1 MYSLYQGMTT
11 GHSIKPRRRD
21 PHDPIPYF
29 CCNGA
34 TAGLWSHLS
43 THLEQRRRVAT
54 TNPYLN
60 RLEGFHTTFYE
71 IRKPSDVNELWKQG
85 PLYDHPFCWSFRK
98 SAYTVS
104 DPPISSIGAIDGAQL
119 YSAFQVDELDAF
131 ADPGFRSMY
140 RHWTLLVL
148 APDHFFNENNLSFP
162 TYSQTP
168 QKVETLGHSF
178 GRLYSVGAE
187 MNLIAQGL
195 GKISER
201 WAEFHSFFDFILDG
215 SDSLMNPS
223 DHDNLLFDDGA
234 FSRSRRYFW
243 AIDCLSEFD
252 LSISDNINQWELFKQ
267 ARVLSLLAVNALPDL
282 DYRQFKQAE
291 KQCQILQV
299 QRENFRQ
306 KLASTKALRDA
317 VSSSAVL
324 YIRITVN
331 STLLRRRSTKTMTRF
346 QR

>member
-1 MYSLYQGMTT
+1 MTT
-11 GHSIKPRRRD
+11 GNSIKPRRRYLASQVD
-21 PHDPIPYF
+21 DPIPYF
-29 CCNGA
+29 RRNGA
-34 TAGLWSHLS
+34 TAGLWRHLS
-43 THLEQRRRVAT
+43 THLELKRRVTT

-60 RLEGFHTTFYE
+60 HLEGFHTTFYE
-71 IRKPSDVNELWKQG
+71 IRKASDANELWKQG
-85 PLYDHPFCWSFRK
+85 PLYDHPLGWSFRK

-104 DPPISSIGAIDGAQL
+104 DPPVSLIMAIDGMQL
-119 YSAFQVDELDAF
+119 YSALQTDTLDAL
-131 ADPGFRSMY
+131 ADLEFRSMA

-162 TYSQTP
+162 IYSQAP

-178 GRLYSVGAE
+178 GKLHSIGAE

-201 WAEFHSFFDFILDG
+201 WAEFYTYFDFTLDG

-252 LSISDNINQWELFKQ
+252 LSISDNISQWELFKQ
-267 ARVLSLLAVNALPDL
+267 IRVLPLLADDALPDL
-282 DYRQFKQAE
+282 DYRQFEQAE
-291 KQCQILQV
+291 KQCRILQV
-299 QRENFRQ
+299 QREGFRQ

-317 VSSSAVL
+317 VSSL
-324 YIRITVN
+324 YPTFV
-331 STLLRRRSTKTMTRF
+331 SP
-346 QR
+346 